1 MSNTVA
7 FDTCVINRLNLQYRL
22 KPNMKT
28 RQSLWQHRG
37 KQYVIEWDSI
47 RQDNCAQHVQQHL
60 LQKHHVI
67 LATSD
72 NLQKNYIQHSF
83 ILNNVIDI
91 VFKHAENTILY
102 LPQCATT
109 HSLFVNNYEHTN
121 CLARVMEEL
130 ATKTTPYRV
139 CDKLWKKF
147 GVVDGQLRKATCN
160 WNIVCL
166 V

>member
-7 FDTCVINRLNLQYRL
+7 FDTFVFNRLNLQYQL

-60 LQKHHVI
+60 LQSIMSFWQLVTTCK
-67 LATSD
+67 
-72 NLQKNYIQHSF
+72 KNNIQHSF
-83 ILNNVIDI
+83 ILHNVIDI
-91 VFKHAENTILY
+91 VFTHAENTILY

-109 HSLFVNNYEHTN
+109 HSLFVNNYDNTN
-121 CLARVMEEL
+121 CLARVLEEP

-139 CDKLWKKF
+139 CDKLWKTF
-147 GVVDGQLRKATCN
+147 GVVDGQLRKTTCN
-160 WNIVCL
+160 
-166 V
+166 